1 MTAPDYRDGASRLLA
16 GRTLLVTGGAH
27 RVGEAISRHL
37 GSLGARI
44 VVHAHRHLAAA
55 EDLVASL
62 PAGGLAL
69 AADLRSPDGAAR
81 VYEQLGLLA
90 PEVDGLVHA
99 AASFRRGSLAEV
111 EAGEWDE
118 VHALNLRSFAL
129 LAERRL
135 AARGSRGGDLVAI
148 GDAAGIELW
157 PSYIAHS
164 VAKAGL
170 LALVRA
176 LAKGMAPAFRV
187 NAVVPGPVLPPE
199 GTTAEQAAS
208 FAGRTLLQRLGRPED
223 VAEAVAYLLGARFVT
238 GAVLPV
244 TGGSELWRG
253 QRRI

>member
-1 MTAPDYRDGASRLLA
+1 MTAPDYKDGAPRPLA

-27 RVGEAISRHL
+27 RVGGAISRHL
-37 GSLGARI
+37 GALGARV
-44 VVHAHRHLAAA
+44 VVHAHRHLDAA
-55 EDLVASL
+55 EELVARL

-69 AADLRSPDGAAR
+69 ASDLRSPDGAAR
-81 VYEQLGLLA
+81 VYEQLGKLA
-90 PEVDGLVHA
+90 PQVDGLVHA

-111 EAGEWDE
+111 TAGEWDE
-118 VHALNLRSFAL
+118 IQALNLRSFAL
-129 LAERRL
+129 LAERMQ
-135 AARGSRGGDLVAI
+135 AVRGSRGGDLVAI

-157 PSYIAHS
+157 PSYLAHS

-199 GTTAEQAAS
+199 GTTPEQAATY
-208 FAGRTLLQRLGRPED
+208 ARRTLLQRIGRPED
-223 VAEAVAYLLGARFVT
+223 VAEAVAFLLAARFVT

-253 QRRI
+253 QPRI